1 MARQKVNIG
10 IEGNDGTGD
19 SVRES
24 FRKVNENFQE
34 LYAVFGIGGQLGFTD
49 LDDTPNSYDG
59 NEEKIP
65 VVRTDGA
72 GIEFLELASNNEL
85 DGKPNTIGFDFSID
99 GKLIIRQI
107 SIDVSLD
114 QTPELGGNLD
124 ASTFAIGNI
133 SISEEAAKQIDP
145 NLTIDDLVINKAFA
159 DRNYQPRDTAGGGL
173 RVTDEP
179 TDIGIYTFTVDGI
192 SIGSGAAN
200 GNLVINNHG
209 LTSAYDGAAFVI
221 NYTGINSIN
230 ISTGDV
236 YFIRIINKDTVG
248 LYDSVD
254 AARGAIDSSRITVTN
269 DLQGILTITDA
280 AYNSEL
286 PGNWLSNVAL
296 PRKSIVRRQGDN
308 MEGILNLSD
317 HPGDLAGFGLP
328 NAADDLQAATKL
340 YVDSVSKSSE
350 LNLYVSTSGDDNQ
363 SIAPLGAEGRNS
375 SYAYRT
381 IGAAARKAEEIIIA
395 SPYTVGPYLQTVTI
409 NNGTEN
415 TDIVT
420 AGYNSP
426 ILERTN
432 IRTLL
437 IKNREF
443 LIREALAYLGTEYP
457 DIVFNEAYY
466 RSNIGY
472 IIDAIGLDQLA
483 GDNSNYLSREAGIR
497 FYSTYESQTILG
509 KQKNQML
516 AVIGYIRSIV
526 LTNVILNNTV
536 VNPYQTRFD
545 QYIDENIDV
554 DSSADDVVDARFD
567 NIVTIINNGV
577 FSAPGVVEAAA
588 GNNYK
593 VNIRSGGNGWTDQAN
608 PANTDIIVGKVVR
621 GKISGAIGEVVDY
634 KRSAGTALGTTF
646 DSVFVQLLEPID
658 FLPDEEI
665 EFGNLVRE
673 TQLTILIESG
683 TYEED
688 YPIRVPA
695 NVSVKGDEFRRVIV
709 RPKDRASQSPWANLF
724 FYRDEE
730 FDGLQITSDGV
741 EYINPL
747 TGNRDG
753 YFGRHYLA
761 DPTRQ
766 TNTGPGYI
774 NSGDWNTQALILL
787 DNKAILVEQIIES
800 MEAETGFPIGSYNRL
815 EIERNLGKLIDY
827 LALDLQNGRSEFSR
841 QSQGEWVDLQAAVGL
856 EDFLTVGFERLHT
869 MAEDLFIGTP
879 PVVLGTNLEHTEFD
893 VANGSAE
900 PAQWTA
906 NTVYRKGDTVKNNSL
921 YYRTDQIYT
930 SSTVFATDV
939 ADYWTEIVS
948 PINTL
953 RNLLNTVE
961 YAFDP
966 LYNPPLNNKDCD
978 VFLMNNAT
986 ILRNISVQGHGG
998 FMCVLDPEGQVLT
1011 KSPYIQTG
1019 SSFSASKNEQAFRGG
1034 MFIDA
1039 FAGNSAMEVVEKLS
1053 SGSVLKVRSLA
1064 GQGLFVRKPETPA
1077 VFYIDGL
1084 RFQVNSI
1091 TEYDSATGTAT
1102 LVLDENSNGGNGFNG
1117 VTSSLATGVDLDRD
1131 IDPDTGNPI
1140 AITLQTAGNR
1150 SMLGNDFTQVN
1161 DLGYGLV
1168 VVNGALSEMVSM
1180 FTYYCWSS
1188 YYAKNGSQIRSL
1200 TGSSCYGEYGLVAEG
1215 ADPNEI
1221 PDQFVLLEDMV
1232 DSAKTFSVGVIL
1244 ELTAA
1249 ASFTEG
1255 QTISQASSGASGIVS
1270 FETTNNTYVYL
1281 RNVIGIFDDIG
1292 LLNTGNT
1299 IAANGIEVI
1308 GTDNKFEQL
1317 SLYVYDMNT
1326 PPTFRSEFDL
1336 YFSTE
1341 NTIARFEVAS
1351 IEEVAEIDVT
1361 HGVVIPVNNNKVYR
1375 LNFSTSNSQFS
1386 ADGLLENVASDQFI
1400 EYRRN
1405 QTHILDDVR
1414 RVDDLT
1420 IRPSTAIIFDE
1431 NPNTVYRSVSFSTSD
1446 AVSNELPNDQTLVG
1460 FDSTYDYIRLVVDQL
1475 TVNDV
1480 DPDDAGKTLGATQG
1494 DLKIAVTPD
1503 ADDNEI
1509 YRLNNN
1515 ERTSLVN
1522 RPDNTSSSTYT
1533 EAPIFT
1539 WKGKKHYIYNYRI
1552 IDQGLPTE
1560 YALVDIEDVNDS
1572 TDANISDFAGDG
1584 LADSINIGDGNN
1596 YIRAGLQAG
1605 ATGTVTV
1612 NISTCRATGHDFL
1625 DVGSGGYNQTNYPN
1639 VIFGK
1644 PRTPQQQNEVGER
1657 GKGRVF
1663 YVSTDQDGVFRVGKF
1678 FSVDQGTGTVSFAAS
1693 IALSDVDGLGFKRG
1707 VVITEFSTDTGM
1719 TDNATD
1725 SVPTESAVRGYVNR
1739 RLGFDQNGLQV
1750 PDALTTVLDA
1760 AGTIPMTG
1768 DLNAGSNTIT
1778 NLKGPANNSDVATK
1792 GYVDSVTEDND
1803 SIIEMVD
1810 VTSENLQPGEPL
1822 LGTGYSI
1829 LIIDSNTIANGLFE
1843 VGDIFI
1849 ATPVSSAQGEI
1860 VDVYQETKQKGDV
1873 TVIIYNPTSGTVN
1886 ENDTTI
1892 NVIGGAQGTVIDG
1905 PLAEWANG
1913 RWSAA
1918 SDIEVNVSRQIVVNE
1933 GTGEISERYTD
1944 LDLQYKAGSILN
1956 ADVNADA
1963 AIEQSKLDMNFSS
1976 AAASATTGTDAE
1988 IQASLGLAAFD
1999 NSIFASTNGWVTVSD
2014 NGLVLEKLE
2023 QIPNLTVLGN
2033 YNAGGLTQDVSEVT
2047 FNTVVVEGGG
2057 LVDAD
2062 FVTQIESVAIP
2073 GDALTKTGDGT
2084 YGITKVSTAGDFNSI
2099 VKTDSAGKLRV
2110 KGLKI
2115 GEDSYEILN
2124 LDPADAT
2131 AILLKT
2137 PAQGVILKSKG
2148 SSTTKE
2154 IAMTGRV
2161 NIGNV
2166 VLGNGLDLSTT
2177 QGQSNVT
2184 SGSNLKADWV
2194 YTNFIEVPNE
2204 SGSGTT
2210 GIAIGTQ
2217 TGLGLSEGE
2226 IAIVTADTTSNT
2238 KKLGFKFSSTG
2249 VVPDTT
2255 ETYDIGSATAKYK
2268 TIYATNI
2275 VADSVSS
2282 TGGGSFL
2289 RKDQSDTM
2297 TGNLT
2302 MAGNILADTNNT
2314 RDIGSATNK
2323 FNTVHATLFSGTA
2336 LEAYYADLA
2345 ENYEADQAYEPGTVL
2360 VFGGAQEVTVTDRM
2374 SDHRVAGVVSTN
2386 PAYLMN
2392 SHQEGNNIVA
2402 VALQGR
2408 VPCKVIGIVEKGDIL
2423 VTSEILGYAV
2433 VNNDAPAG
2441 RIIGKALENK
2451 TEDGLGTVEVVVG
2464 KH

>member
-1 MARQKVNIG
+1 MARQQVNIG

-34 LYAVFGIGGQLGFTD
+34 VYAVFGIGGQIGFTD
-49 LDDTPNSYDG
+49 LDDTPNSYEG

-65 VVRTDGA
+65 VVRSDGA
-72 GIEFLELASNNEL
+72 GIEFLELSSNNAL
-85 DGKPNTIGFDFSID
+85 NGTTDTIGFDFSID

-107 SIDVSLD
+107 SVDISLD
-114 QTPELGGNLD
+114 QNPKLGGHLN

-133 SISEEAAKQIDP
+133 EISDAAAKQIDP
-145 NLTIDDLVINKAFA
+145 NLTIDDLVINKAYA

-179 TDIGIYTFTVDGI
+179 TDIGIYTFTVNGI
-192 SIGSGAAN
+192 SVGSGPAN
-200 GNLVINNHG
+200 GNLLITDHG
-209 LTSAYDGAAFVI
+209 LTSAYDGAPFVV
-221 NYTGINSIN
+221 NYTGSNN
-230 ISTGDV
+230 IGVSTGDV
-236 YFIRIINKDTVG
+236 CFIKIINKDTVG
-248 LYDSVD
+248 LYVSVD
-254 AARGAIDSSRITVTN
+254 AARGEIDSGRKLVVN
-269 DLQGILTITDA
+269 DLQGTLTITDA
-280 AYNSEL
+280 AYNSTL

-328 NAADDLQAATKL
+328 NGADDLQAATKL
-340 YVDSVSKSSE
+340 YVDSVSRSSE

-363 SIAPLGAEGRNS
+363 TITPPGAEGRNS

-381 IGAAARKAEEIIIA
+381 IGAAARKAEELIIA

-415 TDIVT
+415 TDVVT

-443 LIREALAYLGTEYP
+443 LIREALAYLKTEYP
-457 DIVFNEAYY
+457 NIVFNEAYY
-466 RSNIGY
+466 RSNVGY
-472 IIDAIGLDQLA
+472 IIDAVALDQLA
-483 GDNSNYLSREAGIR
+483 GNNSNYLSRAAGIR

-509 KQKNQML
+509 KQQSQIL

-526 LTNVILNNTV
+526 LTNIILNNAV
-536 VNPYQTRFD
+536 VSPYQTRFD
-545 QYIDENIDV
+545 QYVDENIDV
-554 DSSADDVVDARFD
+554 DSSVDDIIDARFD
-567 NIVTIINNGV
+567 NIVTIINDGV
-577 FSAPGVVEAAA
+577 FSAPTVVEADP

-621 GKISGAIGEVVDY
+621 GKKSGAIGKVVDY
-634 KRSAGTALGTTF
+634 ERSAGTALGTTF
-646 DSVFVQLLEPID
+646 DSIFVQLLEPID
-658 FLPDEEI
+658 FIPAEEV
-665 EFGNLVRE
+665 EFGNAVKE
-673 TQLTILIESG
+673 TQITIFIETG

-695 NVSVKGDEFRRVIV
+695 NVSIQGDEFRRVII
-709 RPKDRASQSPWANLF
+709 RPKDRTSQSPWANLF

-747 TGNRDG
+747 TGQRDG
-753 YFGRHYLA
+753 YFGRHYLT

-766 TNTGPGYI
+766 INTGPGYI
-774 NSGDWNTQALILL
+774 NSGNWNIEARILL
-787 DNKAILVEQIIES
+787 DNKAILIEQTIKTI
-800 MEAETGFPIGSYNRL
+800 EAEVGFPVGSYNRL
-815 EIERNLGKLIDY
+815 EIERNLGKLVDY
-827 LALDLQNGRSEFSR
+827 LALDLQYGRNEFTR
-841 QSQGEWVDLQAAVGL
+841 QSQGEWVNLQAAAGL
-856 EDFLTVGFERLHT
+856 ENFLITGFGHLYT
-869 MAEDLFIGTP
+869 MAEDLFIGIP
-879 PVVLGTNLEHTEFD
+879 PVIIGTNLEYTEFD
-893 VANGSAE
+893 IENGSAE
-900 PAQWTA
+900 PTQWTA
-906 NTVYRKGDTVKNNSL
+906 NTVYKKGETVKNNNL
-921 YYRTDQIYT
+921 YYRTNQMHT
-930 SSTVFATDV
+930 SGTVFAADV
-939 ADYWTEIVS
+939 AEYWTEIVNS
-948 PINTL
+948 INTL
-953 RNLLNTVE
+953 RNLLDTVD
-961 YAFDP
+961 YAFNP
-966 LYNPPLNNKDCD
+966 LYNPPLNSKNCD

-986 ILRNISVQGHGG
+986 ILRSISVQGHGG

-1019 SSFSASKNEQAFRGG
+1019 SSFSASLNKQAFRGG

-1039 FAGNSAMEVVEKLS
+1039 FAGNSAMEVIEKLNN
-1053 SGSVLKVRSLA
+1053 GFTLRVKSLPN
-1064 GQGLFVRKPETPA
+1064 QGLFVRKPETPA
-1077 VFYIDGL
+1077 AFYIDGL
-1084 RFQVNSI
+1084 RFQVNSV
-1091 TEYDSATGTAT
+1091 TEYDSTTGTAT
-1102 LVLDENSNGGNGFNG
+1102 LVLDENSNSGNGFNDL
-1117 VTSSLATGVDLDRD
+1117 TSSLATGVNLDRD
-1131 IDPDTGNPI
+1131 LNPTTGNPI

-1150 SMLGNDFTQVN
+1150 SMLGNDFTQIN

-1180 FTYYCWSS
+1180 FTYYCWAS

-1215 ADPNEI
+1215 SDPNEI
-1221 PDQFVLLEDMV
+1221 PDRFVLLQDMV

-1244 ELTAA
+1244 ELTAT

-1270 FETTNNTYVYL
+1270 FATTNNTFVYL
-1281 RNVIGIFDDIG
+1281 RNVTGIFSNVGI
-1292 LLNTGNT
+1292 LNTGNS
-1299 IAANGIEVI
+1299 IAVNGIEIV
-1308 GTDNKFEQL
+1308 GADNKFEQL
-1317 SLYVYDMNT
+1317 SLYIYDINT
-1326 PPTFRSEFDL
+1326 PPTYRSEFDI
-1336 YFSTE
+1336 YFPSK

-1351 IEEVAEIDVT
+1351 IEPVYEIEQT
-1361 HGVVIPVNNNKVYR
+1361 HGVVIPLNNNKVYK

-1386 ADGLLENVASDQFI
+1386 ADGLLEDVPSDQFI

-1460 FDSTYDYIRLVVDQL
+1460 FNSTYDYVRLVVDQL
-1475 TVNDV
+1475 KVGNV
-1480 DPDDAGKTLGATQG
+1480 DPSNPVKTLGLTQG
-1494 DLKIAVTPD
+1494 DLKIAVTSD
-1503 ADDNEI
+1503 ADLNEI

-1515 ERTSLVN
+1515 ERTPLAN
-1522 RPDNTSSSTYT
+1522 RPAGTSVSTYA

-1539 WKGKKHYIYNYRI
+1539 WKGKKHYIYNYRTI
-1552 IDQGLPTE
+1552 NQGLPSEVTV
-1560 YALVDIEDVNDS
+1560 VDIEDINDS
-1572 TDANISDFAGDG
+1572 TNANISNFAGNG
-1584 LADSINIGDGNN
+1584 LAESVNIGDGNN

-1612 NISTCRATGHDFL
+1612 NISTCRATSHDFL
-1625 DVGSGGYNQTNYPN
+1625 DVGTGGYNQTNYPN

-1663 YVSTDQDGVFRVGKF
+1663 YVSTDQDGIFRVGPF

-1693 IALSDVDGLGFKRG
+1693 IALSDVDGIGFKRG
-1707 VVITEFSTDTGM
+1707 VVVTEFSTDTGM

-1739 RLGFDQNGLQV
+1739 RLGFDQNGLLV

-1760 AGTIPMTG
+1760 AGTIPMSG

-1778 NLKGPANNSDVATK
+1778 NLKGPANSSDAATK

-1803 SIIEMVD
+1803 SIIELVD
-1810 VTSENLQPGEPL
+1810 VTASDLQPGEPL
-1822 LGTGYSI
+1822 LGTGYKI
-1829 LIIDSNTIANGLFE
+1829 LIIDSNTIVNGLFE

-1849 ATPVSSAQGEI
+1849 ATPVSSAQGQI

-1873 TVIIYNPTSGTVN
+1873 TVIIYNPTLGNVN
-1886 ENDTTI
+1886 QNDTTI
-1892 NVIGGAQGTVIDG
+1892 NVIGGAQGVIVDG

-1913 RWSAA
+1913 RWSAS
-1918 SDIEVNVSRQIVVNE
+1918 SDIAVNVTRIVNTNP
-1933 GTGEISERYTD
+1933 GTGELTRYTD
-1944 LDLQYKAGSILN
+1944 LNLQYKAGSLLN
-1956 ADVNADA
+1956 ADVNTNAGIA
-1963 AIEQSKLDMNFSS
+1963 QSKLDMNFTSS
-1976 AAASATTGTDAE
+1976 RATAPSGSDAV

-1999 NSIFASTNGWVTVSD
+1999 NSMFESTNGWVTVSD
-2014 NGLVLEKLE
+2014 NGLVLGKLE
-2023 QIPNLTVLGN
+2023 QIPNRTILGN
-2033 YNAGGLTQDVSEVT
+2033 YNVADAIQNVSEVT
-2047 FNTVVVEGGG
+2047 FNTVVVQGGG
-2057 LVDAD
+2057 IVDSD
-2062 FVTQIESVAIP
+2062 FVTVIGNTATP
-2073 GDALTKTGDGT
+2073 GEALTKTGTGA
-2084 YGITKVSTAGDFNSI
+2084 YGVTKISTAGDFNSI
-2099 VKTDSAGKLRV
+2099 VKTDAVGKIRV

-2115 GEDSYEILN
+2115 GEESYEILN
-2124 LDPADAT
+2124 LDPNDAT

-2148 SSTTKE
+2148 LGATKE

-2166 VLGNGLDLSTT
+2166 ILGNGSDISTT
-2177 QGQSNVT
+2177 QGQSNV
-2184 SGSNLKADWV
+2184 SAGSNLKADWV
-2194 YTNFIEVPNE
+2194 YTNFIEAPNE
-2204 SGSGTT
+2204 SGTGST
-2210 GIAIGTQ
+2210 GIAIGSQ
-2217 TGLGLSEGE
+2217 TGLGLAQGE
-2226 IAIVTADTTSNT
+2226 LAIVTADTVSNT

-2255 ETYDIGSATAKYK
+2255 NVYDIGSATAKYK
-2268 TIYATNI
+2268 TIYASTI
-2275 VADSVSS
+2275 VADNVSS

-2289 RKDQSDTM
+2289 RKDTNDTM
-2297 TGNLT
+2297 SGNLT
-2302 MAGNILADTNNT
+2302 MAGNILPNANNT
-2314 RDIGSATNK
+2314 RNIGSATSK
-2323 FNTVHATLFSGTA
+2323 FNTVYATLFSGTA

-2345 ENYEADQAYEPGTVL
+2345 ENYVADEIYEPGTVV
-2360 VFGGAQEVTVTDRM
+2360 VFGGSKEVTVTNTIL
-2374 SDHRVAGVVSTN
+2374 DHRVAGVISTN

-2392 SHQEGNNIVA
+2392 SHQEGDIVVA

-2423 VTSEILGYAV
+2423 VTSKVPGYAI
-2433 VNNDAPAG
+2433 VNNNAPAG

-2451 TEDGLGTVEVVVG
+2451 NDNGLGTVEVVVG

>member
-34 LYAVFGIGGQLGFTD
+34 LYAVFGIGGQVGFTD
-49 LDDTPNSYDG
+49 LDDTPDSYKG

-65 VVRTDGA
+65 VVRSDGA
-72 GIEFLELASNNEL
+72 GIEFLELTS
-85 DGKPNTIGFDFSID
+85 DGTIGFSFEED
-99 GKLIIRQI
+99 GKLVVSQI
-107 SIDVSLD
+107 GVDIAQDTSPS
-114 QTPELGGNLD
+114 LGGPLN

-133 SISEEAAKQIDP
+133 VISDEAAKQIDS

-179 TDIGIYTFTVDGI
+179 IDIGIYTFTVDEI
-192 SIGSGAAN
+192 SIGSGADS
-200 GNLVINNHG
+200 GNLIINDHG
-209 LTSAYDGAAFVI
+209 LTSAYDGAPFVI
-221 NYTGINSIN
+221 GYTGTNLINVT
-230 ISTGDV
+230 TGDV
-236 YFIRIINKDTVG
+236 YFIRIVNKDTVG

-254 AARGAIDSSRITVTN
+254 AARGAIDSGRITVTN
-269 DLQGILTITDA
+269 DLQGTLTITDA
-280 AYNSEL
+280 AYNADL

-350 LNLYVSTSGDDNQ
+350 LNLYVSTSGDDRQ
-363 SIAPLGAEGRNS
+363 TITPAGAEGRNS

-381 IGAAARKAEEIIIA
+381 IGAAARKAEEMIIA

-409 NNGTEN
+409 NDRTEN

-437 IKNREF
+437 VKNREF
-443 LIREALAYLGTEYP
+443 LIREALAYLETEYP

-472 IIDAIGLDQLA
+472 IVDAVGLDQLA
-483 GDNSNYLSREAGIR
+483 GDNSNYLSRAAGIR

-509 KQKNQML
+509 KQKSQIL
-516 AVIGYIRSIV
+516 AVIGYIRSITI
-526 LTNVILNNTV
+526 TNVILNSSV
-536 VNPYQTRFD
+536 VSPYQTRFE

-554 DSSADDVVDARFD
+554 DSSADDIVDARFD

-577 FSAPGVVEAAA
+577 FNAPNVVEAAS

-593 VNIRSGGNGWTDQAN
+593 VNVRSGGNGWTDQAN
-608 PANTDIIVGKVVR
+608 PANTDIIVGKVIR
-621 GKISGAIGEVVDY
+621 GKTSGAIGEVVNY
-634 KRSAGTALGTTF
+634 KRSAGTALGVTF
-646 DSVFVQLLEPID
+646 DSIFVQLLEPTE

-673 TQLTILIESG
+673 TQVTILIESG

-688 YPIRVPA
+688 YPIRIPA
-695 NVSVKGDEFRRVIV
+695 NVSIKGDEFRRVII
-709 RPKDRASQSPWANLF
+709 RPKDRVSQSPWASLF

-730 FDGLQITSDGV
+730 FDGLQITSGGV
-741 EYINPL
+741 DYINPL
-747 TGNRDG
+747 TGERDG
-753 YFGRHYLA
+753 YFGRHYLV
-761 DPTRQ
+761 DPTKQ
-766 TNTGPGYI
+766 INAGPGYI
-774 NSGDWNTQALILL
+774 NSGNWDTDALILQ
-787 DNKAILVEQIIES
+787 DNKEILIEQIIVS
-800 MEAETGFPIGSYNRL
+800 MEAETGFPIGTYNKL
-815 EIERNLGKLIDY
+815 EIERNLGKLIEY
-827 LALDLQNGRSEFSR
+827 LVLDLQNGRNEFAR
-841 QSQGEWVDLQAAVGL
+841 QSQGEWFDLDAANGL
-856 EDFLTVGFERLHT
+856 EDFLAVGFERLYT
-869 MAEDLFIGTP
+869 MSEDLFIGNP
-879 PVVLGTNLEHTEFD
+879 PAVLGTNLKYIEFD

-900 PAQWTA
+900 PDQWTA
-906 NTVYRKGDTVKNNSL
+906 NTVYKKGDTVKNNNL
-921 YYRTDQIYT
+921 YYRTDQVHT
-930 SSTVFATDV
+930 SGSVFVTDAAT
-939 ADYWTEIVS
+939 YWTEIVS
-948 PINTL
+948 PIDTL
-953 RNLLNTVE
+953 RNLLDTVE
-961 YAFDP
+961 YAFEL

-1039 FAGNSAMEVVEKLS
+1039 FAGNSAMEVIEKLNN
-1053 SGSVLKVRSLA
+1053 GFELKVKSLLD
-1064 GQGLFVRKPETPA
+1064 QGLFIRKPETPA
-1077 VFYIDGL
+1077 AFYIDGL
-1084 RFQVNSI
+1084 RFQINSI
-1091 TEYDSATGTAT
+1091 TEYDSIEGTAT
-1102 LVLDENSNGGNGFNG
+1102 LILDENSNSGNGFNG
-1117 VTSSLATGVDLDRD
+1117 ITSSLATGVDLDRD
-1131 IDPDTGNPI
+1131 INPTTGDPI
-1140 AITLQTAGNR
+1140 SITLQTAGNR
-1150 SMLGNDFTQVN
+1150 SMLGNDFTQIN

-1168 VVNGALSEMVSM
+1168 VINGALSEMVSM
-1180 FTYYCWSS
+1180 FTYYCWAS

-1221 PDQFVLLEDMV
+1221 PDQFVLLQDMV

-1244 ELTAA
+1244 ELTAP
-1249 ASFTEG
+1249 ASFSEG
-1255 QTISQASSGASGIVS
+1255 QLVTQGTSGASGIVS
-1270 FETTNNTYVYL
+1270 FETTNNNYVYL
-1281 RNVIGIFDDIG
+1281 RNITGIFDNVNA
-1292 LLNTGNT
+1292 LTTGDV
-1299 IAANGIEVI
+1299 IAVDGIEVVGI
-1308 GTDNKFEQL
+1308 DNKFEQL

-1336 YFSTE
+1336 YFPSE
-1341 NTIARFEVAS
+1341 NAIARFEAAS
-1351 IEEVAEIDVT
+1351 IEEVYEIDQT
-1361 HGVVIPVNNNKVYR
+1361 HGVVVPLNNNKVYK

-1386 ADGLLENVASDQFI
+1386 ADGLLEDVPSDQFI

-1460 FDSTYDYIRLVVDQL
+1460 FNSTYDYIRLVVDQL
-1475 TVNDV
+1475 NAVDV
-1480 DPDDAGKTLGATQG
+1480 DPDDPTKTLGSQQG
-1494 DLKIAVTPD
+1494 DLKISVTPD

-1515 ERTSLVN
+1515 ERTPLAN
-1522 RPDNTSSSTYT
+1522 RPIGTDATTYV

-1552 IDQGLPTE
+1552 IDEGLTTE
-1560 YALVDIEDVNDS
+1560 YALVDIEDINDS
-1572 TDANISDFAGDG
+1572 TDANISTFAGDG
-1584 LADSINIGDGNN
+1584 LAEPINISDGNN

-1663 YVSTDQDGVFRVGKF
+1663 YVSTDQDGVFRVGQF

-1739 RLGFDQNGLQV
+1739 RLGFDQNGLLV

-1760 AGTIPMTG
+1760 AGTIPMSG

-1778 NLKGPANNSDVATK
+1778 NLKGPANDSDAATK

-1803 SIIEMVD
+1803 SIVELVD
-1810 VTSENLQPGEPL
+1810 VTVSDLLPGEPL

-1829 LIIDSNTIANGLFE
+1829 LIIDSNTIVNGLFE

-1849 ATPVSSAQGEI
+1849 ATPVSSAQGTI
-1860 VDVYQETKQKGDV
+1860 VDVYTETKQKGDV
-1873 TVIIYNPTSGTVN
+1873 TVIIYNPTPETTVN

-1892 NVIGGAQGTVIDG
+1892 NVIGGAQGVIIDG
-1905 PLAEWANG
+1905 PIAEWANG
-1913 RWSAA
+1913 RWGAT
-1918 SDIEVNVSRQIVVNE
+1918 SDIEVNVTRIVD
-1933 GTGEISERYTD
+1933 TDPSSGELTRYTE

-1956 ADVNADA
+1956 ADVNANA
-1963 AIEQSKLDMNFSS
+1963 GIEQSKLDMNFAGSL
-1976 AAASATTGTDAE
+1976 ATATTGTDAE
-1988 IQASLGLAAFD
+1988 IQANLGLAAFD
-1999 NSIFASTNGWVTVSD
+1999 NSIFTSTNGWVTITD

-2033 YNAGGLTQDVSEVT
+2033 YNIGGLDQDVTEVT
-2047 FNTVVVEGGG
+2047 FDTVVTQGGG
-2057 LVDAD
+2057 IVDTD
-2062 FVTQIESVAIP
+2062 FVTQIGNTTTP
-2073 GDALTKTGDGT
+2073 GDALTKTGDGE
-2084 YGITKVSTAGDFNSI
+2084 YGITSIKTVGSTGLSNSLI
-2099 VKTDSAGKLRV
+2099 KTGTDGSIQVNGIILGTDPNSLV
-2110 KGLKI
+2110 LSLSNEL
-2115 GEDSYEILN
+2115 GESGTL
-2124 LDPADAT
+2124 
-2131 AILLKT
+2131 LLKT
-2137 PAQGVILKSKG
+2137 PAGGTILKSQG
-2148 SSTTKE
+2148 LSTTKE
-2154 IAMTGRV
+2154 IALTGRV
-2161 NIGNV
+2161 NISNV
-2166 VLGNGLDLSTT
+2166 TLGNGSDLSTT
-2177 QGQSNVT
+2177 QGNSAT
-2184 SGSNLKADWV
+2184 STAGNLKVPWV

-2204 SGSGTT
+2204 SGNGTT
-2210 GIAIGTQ
+2210 GIAIGNQ
-2217 TGLGLSEGE
+2217 TGLNLTSGE
-2226 IAIVTADTTSNT
+2226 IAIVTADTISNT
-2238 KKLGFKFSSTG
+2238 KKLGFIFSSTG
-2249 VVPDTT
+2249 VVPDNNN
-2255 ETYDIGSATAKYK
+2255 TYDIGSASAKYK

-2275 VADSVSS
+2275 VADNVSS

-2289 RKDQSDTM
+2289 RKDQADTM
-2297 TGNLT
+2297 SGDLT
-2302 MAGNILADTNNT
+2302 MAGNILADTNNI
-2314 RDIGSATNK
+2314 RDIGSASSK

-2345 ENYEADQAYEPGTVL
+2345 ENYEADAVYEPGTVL
-2360 VFGGAQEVTVTDRM
+2360 VFGGDKEVTVTDRM
-2374 SDHRVAGVVSTN
+2374 SDHRVAGIVSTN

-2392 SHQEGNNIVA
+2392 SHQQGVHIVA

-2408 VPCKVIGIVEKGDIL
+2408 VPCRVIGVVQKGDIL
-2423 VTSEILGYAV
+2423 VTSGKLGYAMV
-2433 VNNDAPAG
+2433 DNDAKAG

-2451 TEDGLGTVEVVVG
+2451 TDNGTGIVEVVVG